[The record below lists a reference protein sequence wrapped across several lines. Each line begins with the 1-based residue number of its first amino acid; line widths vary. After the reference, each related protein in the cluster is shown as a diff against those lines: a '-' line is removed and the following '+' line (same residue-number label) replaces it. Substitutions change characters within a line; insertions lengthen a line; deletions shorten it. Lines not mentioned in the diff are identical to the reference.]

1 MPKLLPIHLYGDE
14 ILREKLTEADVFD
27 PDLQALIPDFIF
39 TMYERDGV
47 GLAANQV
54 GSRFRMFVIDPHWS
68 HEDAEPNPIVMINPV
83 IETREGE
90 IAREEGC
97 ISLPGIFAD
106 VHRAAKITFSYTDP
120 LGVRHSDSAEGFEAV
135 VIQHEYDHLDGI
147 LFTDKISTLNKLK
160 AKRKLKD
167 IASTAV
173 NGTNMR
179 EGLPE

>member
-1 MPKLLPIHLYGDE
+1 MPKLLPIRLYGDA
-14 ILREKLTEADVFD
+14 ILREKLTEADVYD
-27 PDLQALIPDFIF
+27 PALQALIPDFIY

-47 GLAANQV
+47 GLAANQI
-54 GSRFRMFVIDPHWS
+54 GSRFRMFVIDPYWS
-68 HEDAEPNPIVMINPV
+68 REDSQPDPVVMINPV

-90 IAREEGC
+90 IAHEEGC
-97 ISLPGIFAD
+97 ISVPGIFAD
-106 VHRAAKITFSYTDP
+106 VHRAAKITYSYTDT
-120 LGVRHSDSAEGFEAV
+120 LGVRHSDSAEGFEAI

-147 LFTDKISTLNKLK
+147 LFIDKISTLNKLK

-173 NGTNMR
+173 NGSNVR